1 MDISELSSFSTS
13 ILGIFLPIGPQEGLQ
28 ILIIGLIMLCCLI
41 VSALCSSAENAFF
54 SHKDSD
60 LEELSDSGEA
70 VHKAILTLLSNP
82 KKLLATILLV
92 NSLANIAFVI
102 TSLFFYDLI
111 LNSAEYP
118 VVKFL
123 IDTIFVTLIILIFG
137 EVVPKVY
144 ATRNYR
150 RTAEFLV
157 HPMRFFVWLVGP
169 FANLLEKLGY
179 LLEKNAKS
187 TGPSITTEEISQA
200 IDLTTDEDDAA
211 QEKEILKGIVNM
223 ANIQVKQIMCSRLD
237 MAAISSGMNFHQVLN
252 FVRENGYSRMPV
264 YKDTPDEILG
274 ILNVKSLLPYLDE
287 HAEYNWQSLIYPP
300 YYVPE
305 NKPIDDLL
313 NELQQKRLHM
323 VIVVDE
329 FGGTSGLVTLEDLLE
344 EVFGELNDEFDEISE
359 EYQKFGENTYVF
371 DGKTLVID
379 FLREMDLPVD
389 YFTDKDYD
397 ADSLAGLITE
407 EIGRIPKR
415 GESAEINGL
424 KFRVESADLKKV
436 KKVRVILPENRE
448 EMTSEEN

>member
-1 MDISELSSFSTS
+1 MDIAELSSLSTPF
-13 ILGIFLPIGPQEGLQ
+13 LGIFLPIGPQEGLQ
-28 ILIIGLIMLCCLI
+28 ILMIGLIMLCCL
-41 VSALCSSAENAFF
+41 VASALCSAAENAFF

-60 LEELSDSGEA
+60 LEELSDSGEP

-111 LNSAEYP
+111 LNSEEFP

-150 RTAEFLV
+150 NTAEFLV

-169 FANLLEKLGY
+169 FASLLEKLGY

-187 TGPSITTEEISQA
+187 TGPTITTEEISQA

-223 ANIQVKQIMCSRLD
+223 GNIQVKQIMCSRLD
-237 MAAISSGMNFHQVLN
+237 MAAVSSEMDFHSVLK

-264 YKDTPDEILG
+264 YKETPDEILG
-274 ILNVKSLLPYLDE
+274 ILNVKSLLPFLDE
-287 HAEYNWQSLIYPP
+287 SAEYNWQSLIYPP

-344 EVFGELNDEFDEISE
+344 EVFGELNDEFDEISQ

-424 KFRVESADLKKV
+424 KFRVEAADLKKV